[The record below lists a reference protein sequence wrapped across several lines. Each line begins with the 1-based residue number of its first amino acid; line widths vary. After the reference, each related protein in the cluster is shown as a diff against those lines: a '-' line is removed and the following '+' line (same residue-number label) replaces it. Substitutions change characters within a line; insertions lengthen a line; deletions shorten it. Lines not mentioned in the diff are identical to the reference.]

1 MKYYYVCSKKKDEQN
16 KKKSY
21 TKEYEYYTL
30 CRIQDNICE
39 SYEMGN
45 RKSSGQWV
53 KNKELH
59 EIIKK
64 ENKDYIIKQPTKKEI
79 EANIMYIDDLSYEDM
94 HISTN
99 YSGGCRDD
107 KGKRHDEFIYQ
118 DYRSIDGYCVDG
130 GFEADIILNRKYND
144 YYLDEA
150 NDILIKIDKDTKEI
164 YIYQVN
170 VVNNWIENDWIE
182 INKLD
187 NKIKKKVKKYDF
199 KKMKTSTDYD
209 KIITYTYNKASE
221 EAKKGGID
229 HYW

>member
-1 MKYYYVCSKKKDEQN
+1 MKYYYVCSKKDEKQY
-16 KKKSY
+16 KEWGY
-21 TKEYEYYTL
+21 EREYEYYTL
-30 CRIQDNICE
+30 CRIHDNICE

-107 KGKRHDEFIYQ
+107 KGKRHSEFIYQ

-144 YYLDEA
+144 FYLDEV
-150 NDILIKIDKDTKEI
+150 NDILIKINKDTKEI
-164 YIYQVN
+164 YIYGVN
-170 VVNNWIENDWIE
+170 IVNNSIDKDWIS
-182 INKLD
+182 IKKVD
-187 NKIKKKVKKYDF
+187 NKTKKLVEKIDF
-199 KKMKTSTDYD
+199 NKMNSSTDYD
-209 KIITYTYNKASE
+209 KIISYTYNKASE
-221 EAKKGGID
+221 KAKKEGID
-229 HYW
+229 